1 MGPRLL
7 QDHRSCW
14 GESVTRR
21 RVRQR
26 PRFRGRDG
34 PDWRKDK
41 QGTEARESGEIKFR
55 QRNGD
60 GWHFWGFIEDVFV
73 GPYRLDTTRQ
83 RYTGIKDKDGVEIY
97 EGDIVQFLGWGSP
110 RKKERGVVEWN
121 HLQAGFELELSATGS
136 TGFYHDPLRKYQVIG
151 NIYEYPEVLGS
162 FR

>member
-1 MGPRLL
+1 VAFLGL
-7 QDHRSCW
+7 H
-14 GESVTRR
+14 RR
-21 RVRQR
+21 RLR
-26 PRFRGRDG
+26 
-34 PDWRKDK
+34 
-41 QGTEARESGEIKFR
+41 
-55 QRNGD
+55 
-60 GWHFWGFIEDVFV
+60 

-97 EGDIVQFLGWGSP
+97 QGDIVQFLGWGSP